1 MGSEQWCSMLQAETR
16 VILNERILLD
26 EAQAR
31 AAQAETRQ
39 GEGDINTDD
48 DDDDTAEYE
57 HWHQR
62 EMARIARCKAHTQN
76 AFPSTWQLSLR
87 LLRRSVT
94 SVSQTSVPDLVWQ
107 SRGMQTVLVG
117 KHTHSGCV
125 VGMC

>member
-1 MGSEQWCSMLQAETR
+1 MPQAETR

-57 HWHQR
+57 HWHRR
-62 EMARIARCKAHTQN
+62 EMARIARSGFDT
-76 AFPSTWQLSLR
+76 LR
-87 LLRRSVT
+87 N
-94 SVSQTSVPDLVWQ
+94 VSEHMLA
-107 SRGMQTVLVG
+107 MN
-117 KHTHSGCV
+117 
-125 VGMC
+125 

>member
-1 MGSEQWCSMLQAETR
+1 MLQAETR

-76 AFPSTWQLSLR
+76 AFPSTWAAKSEAASPFSYFCIANQ
-87 LLRRSVT
+87 
-94 SVSQTSVPDLVWQ
+94 
-107 SRGMQTVLVG
+107 
-117 KHTHSGCV
+117 CA
-125 VGMC
+125 